1 MPKILSTWFVHSP
14 KSLFCALLFKTRLY
28 LRRAS
33 NKGFTILVPLECLRW
48 YSYSNCNDYYLTSQ
62 SSIEPSVELYKYLN
76 VIVHSIFH
84 RFNRYTWEE
93 EGYFCKWVIKKHKL
107 AFLTSLICMCNMN
120 FDFLKNN
127 IAMELNGSSDHV
139 KLWIKVRPWEFFAA
153 SSRPDMDLLKSFW
166 YKKIPQTNIIH
177 FR

>member
-1 MPKILSTWFVHSP
+1 MIFIPKFCIHRVWLTGAFVFIYLIVGTELFRTLVTHPRSP
-14 KSLFCALLFKTRLY
+14 IKCARKQHIR
-28 LRRAS
+28 
-33 NKGFTILVPLECLRW
+33 GWECLRW
-48 YSYSNCNDYYLTSQ
+48 YSYSNCNDYLTSQ

-84 RFNRYTWEE
+84 RYTWEE

-153 SSRPDMDLLKSFW
+153 SSRPDMDLLKKFL
-166 YKKIPQTNIIH
+166 I
-177 FR
+177 